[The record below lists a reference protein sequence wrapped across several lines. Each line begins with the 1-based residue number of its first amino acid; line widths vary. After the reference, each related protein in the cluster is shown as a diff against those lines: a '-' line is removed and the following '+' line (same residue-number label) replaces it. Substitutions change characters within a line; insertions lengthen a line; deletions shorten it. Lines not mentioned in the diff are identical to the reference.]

1 MNTDQQI
8 EKLNSVSEK
17 EWQKVIIELV
27 KWVKIK
33 LLYKTIYGAHS
44 DYSLGCDP
52 VKYYVYGA
60 IDKLYDGTWEWKFE
74 KYSLLDQLKAIAGSM
89 MSENVRKTKSKKVT
103 LVSTEM
109 EELVKFSDQNSWE
122 EETNEKEMENEQ
134 LFYEALEAC
143 SKGDEDLTLYVYA
156 LQICRSNDEI
166 CKELQWDK
174 HKMYTVHR
182 KLFRRMT
189 NYINK

>member
-8 EKLNSVSEK
+8 EKLNSVREE
-17 EWQKVIIELV
+17 EWQKVIIELG
-27 KWVKIK
+27 KWVKMR

-44 DYSLGCDP
+44 NYNLGCDP
-52 VKYYVYGA
+52 VEYYVYGA

-74 KYSLLDQLKAIAGSM
+74 KYSLIGQLKAIAGSM

-189 NYINK
+189 NYINN